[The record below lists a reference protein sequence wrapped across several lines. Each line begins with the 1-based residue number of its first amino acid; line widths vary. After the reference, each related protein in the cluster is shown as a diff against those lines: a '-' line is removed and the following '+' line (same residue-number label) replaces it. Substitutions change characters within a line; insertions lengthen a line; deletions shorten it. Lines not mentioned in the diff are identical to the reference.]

1 MFSGPELESLP
12 QSTEP
17 YILEQFFFFFPSQDE
32 SVFIFVGFLLKSSSL
47 VKLSAFS
54 EKLQGFDIK
63 NFG

>member
-17 YILEQFFFFFPSQDE
+17 YILEQFFPPSQDE
-32 SVFIFVGFLLKSSSL
+32 SVFIFVGFLLKSSPL
-47 VKLSAFS
+47 IKLSAFS